1 MTATMSRACNLRKL
15 IVGPAIVKFRT
26 PDSLR
31 KAVCSPGDAS
41 RTGTS
46 APCPGIP
53 EPVRPHHA
61 PGVHET
67 TESKRECDGSM
78 FKPVRHDPV
87 LLGGKAVPKRCALRP
102 GNMQVHDLAAVN
114 RVLARLDQ
122 RRRAQRC
129 TESIVV
135 RVKPRQLYPEPPSQ
149 ASGLVAEDTNG
160 HLSPRKTRHLAT
172 SIQSLPVRRRAMSK
186 KHIYV
191 LGINAYDHDV
201 SACLLRDGEI
211 AYAIAK
217 ERITR
222 KKHDT
227 GFYQKVVD
235 YCLAAEGI
243 SLDDVDLV
251 VRNCYVLPVEDLE
264 IRMVSQDVPEVM
276 DDGERT
282 QAEKNPLYLSKS
294 HKVVT
299 VSHHLAH
306 AYSAFAA
313 CPFNEGVVMVVDGVG
328 NYSSDIT
335 EPGQLTENVN
345 PLAREAESYYKFDD
359 TRIETL
365 KKVWLKPVRGFLSD
379 EFYYMPGLGA
389 LYSRV
394 SIYIFA
400 HWNKCGEVMG
410 LAPYGRA
417 DATKPLLEIRDGEV
431 DVPEWG
437 VEFNKPFLPERERNW
452 EASPSMQHWKDVAWR
467 LQDDAEK
474 LLLSRAIWLREASGA
489 KNLCIAGGVALNC
502 VANGRIVREAG
513 FDDVWIQPA
522 AGDDGIAI
530 GCAYYGYLAILKK
543 QRSFVMKHAYLGVEY
558 TDEDARAAAHERLVR
573 LQTRNVYS
581 KNICADAAKLL
592 SEGYVLGWFQGRSE
606 FGPRALGNRSILA
619 DPRRAEMKDKLN
631 KRVKHRQAFRPFAPI
646 VLAES
651 ASEIFEGDEESP
663 FMLVVKR
670 VRPEWRDK
678 IPAIV
683 HVDGT
688 ARVQTVRQ
696 DENERLYRLLKEFD
710 AITGVPVLL
719 NTSLNVKGEPIVE
732 TPGDALA
739 CFLATGIDYLA
750 LHDMLI
756 AKNRFHRFLSP
767 FKNVYSE
774 MSSVVRRGLEVEIRE

>member
-1 MTATMSRACNLRKL
+1 MTATMSWACNLRKL
-15 IVGPAIVKFRT
+15 ILGPAIVKFRT

-313 CPFNEGVVMVVDGVG
+313 CPFNEGAVMVVDGVG

-345 PLAREAESYYKFDD
+345 PLAREAESYYKFDG
-359 TRIETL
+359 TKIETL

-394 SIYIFA
+394 SIYIFG

-437 VEFNKPFLPERERNW
+437 VEFNKPFLPEREPNW
-452 EASPSMQHWKDVAWR
+452 EESPSMQHWKDVAWR
-467 LQDDAEK
+467 VQDDAEK

-502 VANGRIVREAG
+502 VANGGIVREAG
-513 FDDVWIQPA
+513 FDNVWIQPA

-558 TDEDARAAAHERLVR
+558 TDGDARGAAHE
-573 LQTRNVYS
+573 
-581 KNICADAAKLL
+581 KL
-592 SEGYVLGWFQGRSE
+592 
-606 FGPRALGNRSILA
+606 PRK
-619 DPRRAEMKDKLN
+619 AEMKDKLN

-670 VRPEWRDK
+670 VRPEWRNK

-739 CFLATGIDYLA
+739 CFLSTGIDYLA

-756 AKNRFHRFLSP
+756 AKNRFHRFFSP
-767 FKNVYSE
+767 FRNAYSE
-774 MSSVVRRGLEVEIRE
+774 MSSVVRRGLEVEIRD